1 MILAFVL
8 IHKLFKMQFPLQH
21 MALMLQGMGIITKD
35 NFSENKGLA
44 YILHAKTKQN
54 KTKTNKQTT
63 KKPGLFS
70 PQQISLNPVI
80 FSKDG
85 PSQKKYYWVCLAKG
99 L

>member
-44 YILHAKTKQN
+44 YMHHAK
-54 KTKTNKQTT
+54 
-63 KKPGLFS
+63 KKK
-70 PQQISLNPVI
+70 I
-80 FSKDG
+80 K
-85 PSQKKYYWVCLAKG
+85 
-99 L
+99 